1 MKANCIKLC
10 TRFAVF
16 VAVALCS
23 VSISYSQTAA
33 KDPGDYSY
41 DLAQRLHDANG
52 NYCAKPLTIKEAR
65 FLVQYYGAHK
75 NDQPGE
81 TSVILNDAEVQ
92 ATKSMARGKCVEPA
106 GTPAAS
112 TSANRAKTSPTS
124 SSRKSSPQAVATP
137 IAAAT
142 PTPAPVPIVPEKP
155 YVIRIGVASP
165 DAQMGQSGAMDSVAE
180 PIRTMLIQYL
190 NGPGLEIVPMTAM
203 LPTQIEA
210 ESKEKTCDYI
220 LYSSV
225 TQKKSGGMSFLKV
238 ATIASSLTPIG
249 AMAGA
254 TRAATAAAGTAA
266 VAQAATVSSVVK
278 AKTEYTL
285 AYKLMA
291 AGNPSPVLSS
301 AATAKAKS
309 DGEDVMT
316 PLIQQAAMAILGQVQ
331 TQK

>member
-1 MKANCIKLC
+1 M
-10 TRFAVF
+10 
-16 VAVALCS
+16 
-23 VSISYSQTAA
+23 
-33 KDPGDYSY
+33 
-41 DLAQRLHDANG
+41 
-52 NYCAKPLTIKEAR
+52 
-65 FLVQYYGAHK
+65 
-75 NDQPGE
+75 
-81 TSVILNDAEVQ
+81 
-92 ATKSMARGKCVEPA
+92 M
-106 GTPAAS
+106 
-112 TSANRAKTSPTS
+112 
-124 SSRKSSPQAVATP
+124 
-137 IAAAT
+137 
-142 PTPAPVPIVPEKP
+142 
-155 YVIRIGVASP
+155 
-165 DAQMGQSGAMDSVAE
+165 
-180 PIRTMLIQYL
+180 IQYL

-203 LPTQIEA
+203 LPTQIDA

-238 ATIASSLTPIG
+238 ATMASSLTPIG

-285 AYKLMA
+285 TYKLMA